1 MRDADDGGD
10 GFPWEKHGVV
20 GHMYADRFCTD
31 CAAEIRLLRDGP
43 VSIAGG
49 KAPDGMLS
57 ASRGLSLDQGVDLI
71 GEVLDVSGRGG
82 IDEKPLQ
89 VLTVLKVLAGC
100 VLDFFAHRDSEHA
113 DGPGM
118 RKVPQDRAAGK
129 GQRMRSADRPLFRVV
144 GEDLPD
150 AFRLGEGK
158 RFPDG
163 AVDGVLRKFFH
174 LRRQSRLAHHFFLVD
189 LEQCSVK

>member
-1 MRDADDGGD
+1 M
-10 GFPWEKHGVV
+10 VS
-20 GHMYADRFCTD
+20 HMDADRFCTD
-31 CAAEIRLLRDGP
+31 RAAEIRLLRDRP

-49 KAPDGMLS
+49 EAPDGVLS
-57 ASRGLSLDQGVDLI
+57 ASRGLSLDQGINLI
-71 GEVLDVSGRGG
+71 GEVLDGSGRGG
-82 IDEKPLQ
+82 VEEKPLQ
-89 VLTVLKVLAGC
+89 VFAMLEMLAGC
-100 VLDFFAHRDSEHA
+100 FLYFLAHRDSEHA

-118 RKVPQDRAAGK
+118 GKVSQDRAAGK
-129 GQRMRSADRPLFRVV
+129 CQRMRSADRPFFRVV

-174 LRRQSRLAHHFFLVD
+174 LRRQSRIAHHFFLVD
-189 LEQCSVK
+189 LEQGSVK